1 MAALLALKQAE
12 NFDNYNHILL
22 ADRFQPN
29 TLQSS
34 TALAEFY
41 WGQDLKTLNADGS
54 SNEVFI
60 VLIHKHLT
68 QTHEHTLVFQR
79 VLNEFHQREDLSLSV
94 LEYGRYQGQFWY
106 VLPSLEGEFL
116 SEKIKRVGRNG
127 LSLTETF
134 DITEQIIT
142 ELKHTPLK
150 QAYGYLEAGAVFCQ
164 AKQCHLLS
172 TPIASALS
180 LITSVKRNTIGSF
193 TLQSSFISPDAAM
206 GEAASS
212 AADTFSIA
220 AIIYYMLNGHLPFV
234 LESSLEAAYKQ
245 IIPATVL
252 KLEPEH
258 WEHLKRALSFKK
270 EERHT
275 TPEELLYQLQ
285 QLIINKQRF
294 SRTTILLTSLVISVL
309 TGYAAY
315 QAFKPASRTEAVEN
329 QASSIAPNS
338 TMSTANTLEQSMLIN
353 AKALEQQAVTT
364 TNPAIP
370 DQVISNSPLNTI
382 PTVVGDAIANPPS
395 KLMLEDQ
402 TPPPNNEL
410 LAQQQQWAAEL
421 EKQRLEAEQ
430 KQRDLEAKNKALA
443 EAEKQKLALEKQL
456 QLLSTANTPEPMPSN
471 SSSRENNTNTAP
483 PPSLVVPQAP
493 ITRPQS
499 DASIPKPLNSS
510 DNIVQVSVG
519 QAQANRTITASVQRP
534 SNNPAIT
541 HNSQTA
547 MLTPKAENIEPAK
560 KQSESPIRPSYPP
573 PRAIETRQASNSV
586 TEPQQEMAR
595 LIYKTVAGQARFP
608 NPRLFGPIAPEEQAD
623 ADRSCR
629 QLGAINAIGYHPR
642 AINLEGKPFSS
653 YYCHFSDAPTDEID
667 LIGSQPSATS
677 PRLTQRKLL
686 AWDKPHLF
694 GPIPANL
701 QTVGNNICQ
710 KAGFRFATEYY
721 PYALDEK
728 GRPMPQGGYICDN

>member
-54 SNEVFI
+54 TNEVFI

-68 QTHEHTLVFQR
+68 QTHEHSLVFQR

-94 LEYGRYQGQFWY
+94 LEYGQYQGQFWY
-106 VLPSLEGEFL
+106 VLPALEGEFL

-134 DITEQIIT
+134 NIAEQIIT

-180 LITSVKRNTIGSF
+180 LITSVKRNAIGSF

-270 EERHT
+270 EERQT

-285 QLIINKQRF
+285 QPIINKQRF
-294 SRTTILLTSLVISVL
+294 SRTTILLTSLVVSASA
-309 TGYAAY
+309 GYTAY
-315 QAFKPASRTEAVEN
+315 QAFKPAFLTESVGN
-329 QASSIAPNS
+329 QASTTVLSS
-338 TMSTANTLEQSMLIN
+338 TTPSKNTLLVDSES
-353 AKALEQQAVTT
+353 LEQPARIT
-364 TNPAIP
+364 TNPTIP
-370 DQVISNSPLNTI
+370 DQLISTNPSTTTLT
-382 PTVVGDAIANPPS
+382 TVGDTVAGTPS

-402 TPPPNNEL
+402 TPQPNNEL

-421 EKQRLEAEQ
+421 AKQRLEAEQ

-456 QLLSTANTPEPMPSN
+456 QLLSTANIPEPMLSN
-471 SSSRENNTNTAP
+471 SSSRENHTNTTP
-483 PPSLVVPQAP
+483 PPSLVASQPPV
-493 ITRPQS
+493 TRPQS

-510 DNIVQVSVG
+510 DNLVQADKNIPTS
-519 QAQANRTITASVQRP
+519 QAQASRTITAPAQRP
-534 SNNPAIT
+534 SNNPAIIN
-541 HNSQTA
+541 NSQTA
-547 MLTPKAENIEPAK
+547 MLTPKPENMETAK
-560 KQSESPIRPSYPP
+560 KQVESLIRPARP
-573 PRAIETRQASNSV
+573 IETRPVSNNLP
-586 TEPQQEMAR
+586 EPPREMAR

-642 AINLEGKPFSS
+642 AINLEGKPFAS
-653 YYCHFSDAPTDEID
+653 YYCHFADAPTDEIE
-667 LIGSQPSATS
+667 LIGNQPSATS
-677 PRLTQRKLL
+677 PRLAQRKFL

-694 GPIPANL
+694 GSIPANL

-721 PYALDEK
+721 PHAIDEK